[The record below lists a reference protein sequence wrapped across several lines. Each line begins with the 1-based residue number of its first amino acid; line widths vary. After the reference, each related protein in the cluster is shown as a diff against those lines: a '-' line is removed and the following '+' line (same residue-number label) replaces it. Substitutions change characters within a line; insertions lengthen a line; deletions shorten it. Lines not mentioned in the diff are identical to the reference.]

1 MKIKLPFFQKKYYCI
16 KQHDITDCGAACLAT
31 ISKQYGLKISITK
44 IREIAGTDKL
54 GTNAFGMVKAA
65 QTLGFN
71 TKAVKAQPENLFE
84 SFPLPAIAHVIKN
97 NLLHFVVIHEITKEK
112 LVIADPAEG
121 IVNYTHEDFL
131 KIWSGVLILLTPSET
146 FEKRD
151 ETTGLFE
158 RFFKL
163 IIVQKELLVH
173 IFVASIIYTLL
184 GLVGAFYFK
193 VLIDDILADNL
204 KNSLI
209 IFSIGLLLVNL
220 FKASLNAFRQHL
232 LLYLGQRINVSL
244 ILQYYRHVLGL
255 PMSFFDSRQVGE
267 ILSRLTDAGKIM
279 NAISGATLSVMIDTL
294 MVIVAG
300 IVLFIQ
306 NKNLFLISL
315 IFVPIH
321 IILAWAFVKP
331 FQKIHRKEMEKAA
344 LTESYLVESLNGIHT
359 IKSLNGEEHANLET
373 EKRFISFIKTSFKSG
388 WMKNLSGSLE
398 EIFNSFGEV
407 LLLCIGGIYVIEG
420 KISIGQLITF
430 NALFVYFFNPI
441 KNLIN
446 LLPSLQEAYIASDR
460 LGEILDLEAEKHN
473 EHKKIMLNTIK
484 GDIEF
489 KDLDFRYGTRQ
500 QILKKINLKISA
512 GERVA
517 IVGESGSGK
526 TTLIKL
532 LLKYY
537 LPEHGDILIDG
548 YNIKDINIESLRDR
562 IGYIPQDIFLFSGTI
577 NENISFGVDF
587 ATPNDIVEAS
597 KKAMTHDFINE
608 MPLRYDS
615 FVGER
620 GSTLSGGQKQRLA
633 FARVILKNPSMLI
646 LDEATSNLDTVTE
659 KAIHS
664 TIDSISEGKTTI
676 IIAHRLS
683 TLKSCSKIVVMDKG
697 EIIEVGS
704 HDELVKSKGM
714 YYELWK
720 NQIEG

>member
-1 MKIKLPFFQKKYYCI
+1 
-16 KQHDITDCGAACLAT
+16 
-31 ISKQYGLKISITK
+31 
-44 IREIAGTDKL
+44 
-54 GTNAFGMVKAA
+54 
-65 QTLGFN
+65 
-71 TKAVKAQPENLFE
+71 
-84 SFPLPAIAHVIKN
+84 
-97 NLLHFVVIHEITKEK
+97 
-112 LVIADPAEG
+112 
-121 IVNYTHEDFL
+121 
-131 KIWSGVLILLTPSET
+131 
-146 FEKRD
+146 
-151 ETTGLFE
+151 
-158 RFFKL
+158 
-163 IIVQKELLVH
+163 
-173 IFVASIIYTLL
+173 
-184 GLVGAFYFK
+184 
-193 VLIDDILADNL
+193 
-204 KNSLI
+204 
-209 IFSIGLLLVNL
+209 
-220 FKASLNAFRQHL
+220 
-232 LLYLGQRINVSL
+232 
-244 ILQYYRHVLGL
+244 
-255 PMSFFDSRQVGE
+255 
-267 ILSRLTDAGKIM
+267 
-279 NAISGATLSVMIDTL
+279 
-294 MVIVAG
+294 
-300 IVLFIQ
+300 
-306 NKNLFLISL
+306 
-315 IFVPIH
+315 
-321 IILAWAFVKP
+321 
-331 FQKIHRKEMEKAA
+331 
-344 LTESYLVESLNGIHT
+344 
-359 IKSLNGEEHANLET
+359 
-373 EKRFISFIKTSFKSG
+373 
-388 WMKNLSGSLE
+388 
-398 EIFNSFGEV
+398 
-407 LLLCIGGIYVIEG
+407 
-420 KISIGQLITF
+420 
-430 NALFVYFFNPI
+430 VYFFNPI